1 VFSEN
6 ISSLSY
12 SGGGILF
19 SVLFFVSIY
28 TLLKRQTHI
37 LLSISVLSSAS
48 FNFIVSLAYTNPN
61 YLKYLPLIEILKNGA
76 WFAAILSSLRLG
88 SSTPIPKRFYW
99 LIHGLWIAL
108 LGINIALFSSSKSL
122 DLSTN
127 TIYIWNGLLLAILG
141 LVSVEQLYRNTDQE
155 RHVKLLCISAGSI
168 FLYDLYLFAHGL
180 VFKQIDYDLWYARG
194 AISGTSALL
203 LTIGL
208 ITFLNSPE
216 QRTRLSISR
225 PIVFY
230 TTSLTTAGF
239 FLSLMAA
246 GGYYIKLYGGTW
258 GTILQVVLI
267 FSACIGIV
275 VIFVSRTIR
284 TRLSVVIDKNFFHH
298 KYDYRTEWLRL
309 IQYLSLPS
317 DEGDFHKRAIK
328 AVASTF
334 KSPGGCVWVDN
345 NSGAYWP
352 VATHNLEL
360 PNVDITEQK
369 DTDFC
374 KALRE
379 LEWVFSPSADS
390 DNQTSNMNE
399 MLPGWVFE
407 IQNLWI
413 LLPLLID
420 DELIGFMG
428 LAKPPL
434 ETQLTWEDLD
444 LLKNVGRQVSSY
456 IARHESAEQLVESKQ
471 FDAYN
476 KLTAFV
482 MHDLK
487 NLIAQQALVVENA
500 AKHKENP
507 AFIEDA
513 ISTIDNSVKR
523 MSNLLQK
530 LQQKDQA
537 SSPSVGKVDLNKILV
552 DACKKCHDRYP
563 IPSLRLADTSPKIS
577 ADRDHFEMIVVHLIK
592 NAQEATNKDGF
603 IDVTLTVSDT
613 IKIEVEDNG
622 EGMSDQFIKERLFK
636 PFDSTKSGKG
646 MGIGVYQ
653 AREFVKSLRGEFTVD
668 STLGEGSVFTLTFPI
683 NSTEENRTPDN

>member
-1 VFSEN
+1 VFSEH

-12 SGGGILF
+12 SGGAILF
-19 SVLFFVSIY
+19 SVLFLVSLY
-28 TLLKRQTHI
+28 TLHKRQTHF
-37 LLSISVLSSAS
+37 LLSIAVLGNAS
-48 FNFIVSLAYTNPN
+48 FNFFVSYAYTSPEHLQ
-61 YLKYLPLIEILKNGA
+61 YIPLLEIFKNGA
-76 WFAAILSSLRLG
+76 WFAAILSSLKIG
-88 SSTPIPKRFYW
+88 SSAPIPRRFYW
-99 LIHGLWIAL
+99 LIHGLWMAL
-108 LGINIALFSSSKSL
+108 LALNLLLFPKSQTL

-127 TIYIWNGLLLAILG
+127 PIYIWNGLLLAILG

-180 VFKQIDYDLWYARG
+180 VFKQVDYDLWYARG

-208 ITFLNSPE
+208 ITFLNSPV
-216 QRTRLSISR
+216 QRTSLSISR

-258 GTILQVVLI
+258 GNILQVVLI
-267 FSACIGIV
+267 FSACVAIV

-309 IQYLSLPS
+309 IHYLSLPS

-334 KSPGGCVWVDN
+334 KSPGGCIWADN
-345 NSGAYWP
+345 DSGGYWP
-352 VATHNLEL
+352 VASHNLEL
-360 PNVDITEQK
+360 PNMDITEQK

-374 KALRE
+374 RALRDQ
-379 LEWVFSPSADS
+379 EWVFSPGADS
-390 DNQTSNMNE
+390 ENQTSNMNE
-399 MLPGWVFE
+399 MLPGWVYE
-407 IQNLWI
+407 IPNLWI
-413 LLPLLID
+413 ILPLIND

-428 LAKPPL
+428 LANPPL

-444 LLKNVGRQVSSY
+444 LLKTVGRQVSSY
-456 IARHESAEQLVESKQ
+456 IARHASAEQLVESKQ

-513 ISTIDNSVKR
+513 IDTIDNSVKR
-523 MSNLLQK
+523 MNNLLQK

-537 SSPSVGKVDLNKILV
+537 GSPAVGKIDLNKILV
-552 DACKKCHDRYP
+552 DACKKCHDRHP
-563 IPSLRLADTSPKIS
+563 IPSLRLADAAPKITV
-577 ADRDHFEMIVVHLIK
+577 DRDHFEMVMVHLIK

-603 IDVTLTVSDT
+603 IDITLSVTDSSV
-613 IKIEVEDNG
+613 KIEVEDNG
-622 EGMSDQFIKERLFK
+622 EGMSQQFIKERLFK
-636 PFDSTKSGKG
+636 PFDTTKSGKG

-653 AREFVKSLRGEFTVD
+653 AREFIKSLGGGFSVE
-668 STLGEGSVFTLTFPI
+668 STLGEGSLFILQIPLQQ
-683 NSTEENRTPDN
+683 PAKH

>member
-1 VFSEN
+1 MFSEN

-19 SVLFFVSIY
+19 SVLFLVSLY
-28 TLLKRQTHI
+28 TLFKKQTHA
-37 LLSISVLSSAS
+37 LLSVAVLASAA
-48 FNFIVSLAYTNPN
+48 FNFVVSEAYSSTE
-61 YLKYLPLIEILKNGA
+61 YLVYLPILEILKNGA
-76 WFAAILSSLRLG
+76 WFTAILGSLNSN
-88 SSTPIPKRFYW
+88 SSTPTPKRFYG
-99 LIHGLWIAL
+99 LIHGLWLTL
-108 LGINIALFSSSKSL
+108 LGFNLLVFSSAKNL
-122 DLSTN
+122 DLSIN
-127 TIYIWNGLLLAILG
+127 PIYIWNGLLLAILG
-141 LVSVEQLYRNTDQE
+141 LVAVEQLYRNTDQE

-194 AISGTSALL
+194 AIGGTSALL
-203 LTIGL
+203 LTVGL

-216 QRTRLSISR
+216 QRTSLSISR

-258 GTILQVVLI
+258 GIILQMVLI
-267 FSACIGIV
+267 FSACVGIV

-284 TRLSVVIDKNFFHH
+284 TRLSVIIDKNFFNH

-309 IQYLSLPS
+309 IHYLSLPS

-345 NSGAYWP
+345 NNGGYWP
-352 VATHNLEL
+352 VATHNLDL
-360 PNVDITEQK
+360 PNMDITEPK
-369 DTDFC
+369 NTDFC
-374 KALRE
+374 KALIE
-379 LEWVFSPSADS
+379 QEWVFSPSADS
-390 DNQTSNMNE
+390 SNQTSNMNE
-399 MLPGWVFE
+399 MLPAWVYK
-407 IQNLWI
+407 IPNLWI
-413 LLPLLID
+413 ILPLLND

-428 LAKPPL
+428 LANPPL

-444 LLKNVGRQVSSY
+444 LLKTVGKQVSNY

-530 LQQKDQA
+530 LQQKEQGHTQT
-537 SSPSVGKVDLNKILV
+537 VGKSDLNKILV
-552 DACKKCHDRYP
+552 DACKKCHDQYP
-563 IPSLRLADTSPKIS
+563 IPSLRLAEFSPKIS
-577 ADRDHFEMIVVHLIK
+577 VDRDHFEMVMVHLIK
-592 NAQEATNKDGF
+592 NAQEATDKNGF
-603 IDVTLTVSDT
+603 IDITLLTENDTLTIT
-613 IKIEVEDNG
+613 VEDNG
-622 EGMSDQFIKERLFK
+622 EGMSKQFIQERLFK
-636 PFDSTKSGKG
+636 PFDTTKSGKG

-653 AREFVKSLRGEFTVD
+653 TREFVKSLGGDFSVE
-668 STLGEGSVFTLTFPI
+668 STLGEGTLFTMIIPMK
-683 NSTEENRTPDN
+683 

>member
-1 VFSEN
+1 MFSQD

-12 SGGGILF
+12 SGGGIIF
-19 SVLFFVSIY
+19 GVLFFVTVY
-28 TLLKRQTHI
+28 TYRKQQTHI
-37 LLSISVLSSAS
+37 LLSVAVLFSAA
-48 FNFIVSLAYTNPN
+48 FNFFVGFSDN
-61 YLKYLPLIEILKNGA
+61 YPQYVHYIPILEILKSGA
-76 WFAAILSSLRLG
+76 WFAAILSSLSLG
-88 SSTPIPKRFYW
+88 SASPMPKRFYW
-99 LIHGLWIAL
+99 LIHGLWLAL
-108 LGINIALFSSSKSL
+108 LAINLLSL
-122 DLSTN
+122 SYSQ
-127 TIYIWNGLLLAILG
+127 TIELAINPLYTWNGLFLSILG

-194 AISGTSALL
+194 AIGGTSALL
-203 LTIGL
+203 LTVGL
-208 ITFLNSPE
+208 LTFVNSPE
-216 QRTRLSISR
+216 QRTSISISR
-225 PIVFY
+225 PIAFY
-230 TTSLTTAGF
+230 STSLTTAGF

-258 GTILQVVLI
+258 GVILQVVLI
-267 FSACIGIV
+267 FSACVGIV

-284 TRLSVVIDKNFFHH
+284 TRLSVIIDKNFFNH

-309 IQYLSLPS
+309 IHYLSLPS

-334 KSPGGCVWVDN
+334 RSPGGCVWMDN
-345 NSGAYWP
+345 GSGGYWP
-352 VATHNLEL
+352 AATHNLAL
-360 PNVDITEQK
+360 PNIDISEPK
-369 DTDFC
+369 NSDFC
-374 KALRE
+374 SALKNQ
-379 LEWVFSPSADS
+379 EWVFSPSADS
-390 DNQTSNMNE
+390 TNQTSNMNE
-399 MLPGWVFE
+399 LLPGWVNN

-413 LLPLLID
+413 LLPLLND
-420 DELIGFMG
+420 NELIGFMG

-444 LLKNVGRQVSSY
+444 LLKTVGRQVSSY
-456 IARHESAEQLVESKQ
+456 IARHTSAEQLAESKQ

-530 LQQKDQA
+530 LQQKDQPGT
-537 SSPSVGKVDLNKILV
+537 PSTPSFGSIEINKVLV
-552 DACKKCHDRYP
+552 DACNKCHENYP
-563 IPSLRLADTSPKIS
+563 IPSLRLADTSPKLPV
-577 ADRDHFEMIVVHLIK
+577 DRDRFEMVMVHLIK
-592 NAQEATNKDGF
+592 NAQEATSKDGF
-603 IDVTLTVSDT
+603 IDVTLSVNSNS

-622 EGMSDQFIKERLFK
+622 EGMSQQFIKERLFK

-653 AREFVKSLRGEFTVD
+653 ARELIKVLGGDFSVE
-668 STLGEGSVFTLTFPI
+668 STPGEGTLFILTIPL
-683 NSTEENRTPDN
+683 TQH